1 VTESTGRSAWQRTFI
16 EDLESLT
23 RTNSDL
29 IRICGQRKLDEHGNV
44 PLTLE
49 LRTGTIAHVEGGL
62 SLEALEQVEV
72 LVPRTPTRPPAVHV
86 LHPRFLGFPHVLHGL
101 VLCIYLDAS
110 REWNPGDGAQ
120 GFLNRLWGWFESA
133 AGARFN
139 PHTALF
145 HAIGG
150 TGHYAEEA
158 PTAVVRKELPERWVR
173 VGFVLRSPR
182 RYDLEFVLSGEATA
196 APLWHAPAPLP
207 LGVGTSVNELAGKLD
222 DPTSEHGGKPIAGI
236 PPRRELLWTTL
247 RAAAK
252 RNSDGQPQPFVLSV
266 PHPNGGA
273 PHVLVGAVDS
283 KTADALRSDSDVDD
297 ARILWWSV
305 SDERPS
311 VTTRRDSSRPT
322 KAFVGRTVLLFGC
335 GGLGSWMADYIVRS
349 GVGRLYLSDPA
360 AVTGGLLVRQN
371 YEEMDV
377 GWSKEVA
384 LQRRLS
390 GIRDD
395 VDISVV
401 EDFEALD
408 LNHPDLIIDASVNLA
423 LGQALSKL
431 SPDVT
436 LAQVSVDPGTGSHGM
451 LIVKAIGSETA
462 ILDLDAAVGAA
473 VQDDPSLEEYHP
485 FWSGSDANSVIPT
498 RGCSVPTFH
507 GSAADLAAA
516 AGVMVS
522 LLGTHLLK
530 PVTGVHLFALPHAGT
545 AGGRSSVFIPYP

>member
-1 VTESTGRSAWQRTFI
+1 MTESTGRSTWQRTFI
-16 EDLESLT
+16 EDLASLT
-23 RTNSDL
+23 RTTSDL
-29 IRICGQRKLDEHGNV
+29 IKICGQRKPDEHGNV

-49 LRTGTIAHVEGGL
+49 LRTESIAHVEGGL
-62 SLEALEQVEV
+62 ILEALEQVEV
-72 LVPRTPTRPPAVHV
+72 LVPRTPIRPPTVHV
-86 LHPRFLGFPHVLHGL
+86 LHPRFLGFPHVLQGL

-110 REWNPGDGAQ
+110 REWNPSHGAQ

-139 PHTALF
+139 PHAALF

-150 TGHYAEEA
+150 TGHYSEEA
-158 PTAVVRKELPERWVR
+158 PTAVIRDELPERMVR
-173 VGFVLRSPR
+173 VGLVPRSPR
-182 RYDLEFVLSGEATA
+182 RYDLEFVLPGDATA

-207 LGVGTSVNELAGKLD
+207 LGVGTSVNGLAGKLD
-222 DPTSEHGGKPIAGI
+222 DPTSQRDGKPIGGVSSHKDS
-236 PPRRELLWTTL
+236 LWTTL

-252 RNSDGQPQPFVLSV
+252 RNLDGQPQPFVLSV

-283 KTADALRSDSDVDD
+283 KTADALRSGSRVDD
-297 ARILWWSV
+297 AQILWWSV
-305 SDERPS
+305 SDERRS

-322 KAFVGRTVLLFGC
+322 AAFVGRTVLLLGC
-335 GGLGSWMADYIVRS
+335 GGLGSWMADYIVRA
-349 GVGRLYLSDPA
+349 GVGKLYLSDPA
-360 AVTGGLLVRQN
+360 QVTGGLLVRQN
-371 YEEMDV
+371 YEETDV

-395 VDISVV
+395 VDVSVV
-401 EDFEALD
+401 EDFEAFD

-431 SPDVT
+431 SLDVT
-436 LAQVSVDPGTGSHGM
+436 VAQVSVDPGTGSHGM
-451 LIVKAIGSETA
+451 LIVKATGSDTA
-462 ILDLDAAVGAA
+462 ILDVDTAVGEA
-473 VQDDPSLEEYHP
+473 VQNDASLEEFHP
-485 FWSGSDANSVIPT
+485 FWSGSDANSIVPT

-545 AGGRSSVFIPYP
+545 AGGRSSVFIPCP

>member
-1 VTESTGRSAWQRTFI
+1 MTESTGRSAWQRTFI
-16 EDLESLT
+16 HDLESLT
-23 RTNSDL
+23 RTHSDL
-29 IRICGQRKLDEHGNV
+29 IRICAQRKPDEHGNV

-49 LRTGTIAHVEGGL
+49 LHTELIAHEEGGL
-62 SLEALEQVEV
+62 ILKATEQVEV
-72 LVPRTPTRPPAVHV
+72 SVPRTPIRPPTVHV
-86 LHPRFLGFPHVLHGL
+86 LHPRFLGYPHVLQGF

-110 REWNPGDGAQ
+110 REWNPGGGAQ

-133 AGARFN
+133 AGAQFN
-139 PHTALF
+139 AHTALF
-145 HAIGG
+145 HAVGG
-150 TGHYAEEA
+150 TGHYSEEA
-158 PTAVVRKELPERWVR
+158 PTAVIREELPERPLR
-173 VGFVLRSPR
+173 VGFVPRSPR
-182 RYDLEFVLSGEATA
+182 RYDLEFVHSGDATA

-207 LGVGTSVNELAGKLD
+207 LSTGTSVNELAGKLD
-222 DPTSEHGGKPIAGI
+222 DPTLRRGGKPAAGI
-236 PPRRELLWTTL
+236 PPCREQLWTTL

-252 RNSDGQPQPFVLSV
+252 RNADGQTQPFVLSV
-266 PHPNGGA
+266 PHPKGGA
-273 PHVLVGAVDS
+273 PHVLVGAVGS
-283 KTADALRSDSDVDD
+283 ETADALRSDSGVDD
-297 ARILWWSV
+297 ARISWWCV

-311 VTTRRDSSRPT
+311 VTTRRDNSRPT

-335 GGLGSWMADYIVRS
+335 GGLGSWMADYIVRA

-371 YEEMDV
+371 YEEIDV
-377 GWSKEVA
+377 GWNKEVA
-384 LQRRLS
+384 LQRRLA

-401 EDFEALD
+401 EDFEAFD

-423 LGQALSKL
+423 LGQSLSKL

-451 LIVKAIGSETA
+451 LIVKATGSDTS
-462 ILDLDAAVGAA
+462 IFDLDTAVGAA
-473 VQDDPSLEEYHP
+473 VLGDFSLEEYHP
-485 FWSGSDANSVIPT
+485 FWSGSDANSVVPT

-530 PVTGVHLFALPHAGT
+530 PVTGVHLFALPHA
-545 AGGRSSVFIPYP
+545 ASVEGRSSVFIPYP